1 MSLQAPGSHWLKW
14 LLWPF
19 SLIWGL
25 VAMLRRFWYTRFGAR
40 YIPPVPTVVIGNL
53 SAGGTGKT
61 PMIKWLLAR
70 RNEPVAVLS
79 RGYGRKSRGF
89 LEVRHDTPVR
99 EAGDEPLEIRHTVAG
114 RHRVFVCE
122 NRPEGIRRI
131 LEVFPECT
139 GIVLDDGYQHLPLQ
153 AHRYVLLS
161 DMARPFYRDLCIPA
175 GWLREFRRA
184 ARHADALVFTKC
196 PPGMDETAQAAMKG
210 AAAKYTDAPVFF
222 TGLEY
227 AAAVPVSGELLPD
240 ESRPVVLVTG
250 IARASYFLEHLQG
263 RWQIAEHFAGDDHQE
278 YAEADI
284 EAWKKAMQRHGSS
297 AILTTRKDWMR
308 IRPLCDDRLPV
319 WVVDVLP
326 AWNENAATAFL
337 EKLEIRNGF
346 NPRYLQS

>member
-1 MSLQAPGSHWLKW
+1 MSLQAPGSNWLKW

-25 VAMLRRFWYTRFGAR
+25 IALARRFWFARVGKRFV
-40 YIPPVPTVVIGNL
+40 PPVPTIVIGNL

-70 RNEPVAVLS
+70 RDQPVAVLS

-89 LEVRHDTPVR
+89 LEVLHDTSVR

-139 GIVLDDGYQHLPLQ
+139 EIVLDDGYQHLPLK

-161 DMARPFYRDLCIPA
+161 DMARPFYKDLCIPA

-184 ARHADALVFTKC
+184 ARYADALIFTKC
-196 PPGMDETAQAAMKG
+196 APGMDEIGKTAMKR

-227 AAAVPVSGELLPD
+227 AAAVPVSGTLQPD
-240 ESRPVVLVTG
+240 ESHPVLLVTG

-263 RWQIAEHFAGDDHQE
+263 RWQIAKHVAGDDHQD
-278 YAEADI
+278 YTAEDI
-284 EAWKKAMQRHGSS
+284 REWKTALQQNGCA

-308 IRPLCDDRLPV
+308 IRPLCDESLPV

-326 AWNENAATAFL
+326 SWNPGEADSFL
-337 EKLEIRNGF
+337 EKLETRNAF

>member
-1 MSLQAPGSHWLKW
+1 MSLQAPGSNWLKW

-25 VAMLRRFWYTRFGAR
+25 VAMLRRFWYGRFGRR

-70 RNEPVAVLS
+70 RDQPVAVLS
-79 RGYGRKSRGF
+79 RGYGRKTRGF
-89 LEVRHDTPVR
+89 LEVLHDTPVR

-131 LEVFPECT
+131 LDMFPACT
-139 GIVLDDGYQHLPLQ
+139 EIVLDDGYQHLPLQ

-161 DMARPFYRDLCIPA
+161 DTARPFFRDFCMPA

-184 ARHADALVFTKC
+184 ARYADAIVFTKC
-196 PPGMDETAQAAMKG
+196 APGMDETARAAMRRS
-210 AAAKYTDAPVFF
+210 ASRYTDAPVFF

-227 AAAVPVSGELLPD
+227 AAAVPVSGSLLPN
-240 ESRPVVLVTG
+240 EAQRVVLVTG

-263 RWQIAEHFAGDDHQE
+263 RWQIAEHFAGDDHQDYTE
-278 YAEADI
+278 QDI
-284 EAWKKAMQRHGSS
+284 EDWKSAMQRHGCA

-308 IRPLCDDRLPV
+308 IRPLCGDLPV

-326 AWNENAATAFL
+326 AWNENEADRFL
-337 EKLEIRNGF
+337 EKLETRNAF